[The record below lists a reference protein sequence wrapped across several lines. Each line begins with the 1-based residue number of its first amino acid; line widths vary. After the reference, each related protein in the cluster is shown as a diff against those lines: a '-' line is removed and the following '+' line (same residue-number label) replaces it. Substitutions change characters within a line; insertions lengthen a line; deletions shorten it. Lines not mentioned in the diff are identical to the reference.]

1 MMINMSHIYFK
12 NSSYTAQSLKKER
25 KKLSFKYHPDS
36 GGTDEEFV
44 GMMKE
49 YEDIL
54 NDIGATPRT
63 DITSDSPRRE
73 KSAPKKEPEKEAYVR
88 SPPVFW
94 WVMRLEARFL
104 KVSKRHSI
112 LLSKTLHTIF
122 SLFLLFLGFWYISM
136 ARIELAYIC
145 IMIGVVL
152 LLLMNRYVIF
162 LASVLLLAKYLNPS
176 ELITFNSA
184 VVIPIVL
191 LCPILLARLEYAT
204 DRTFNI

>member
-1 MMINMSHIYFK
+1 MSHIYFK
-12 NSSYTAQSLKKER
+12 NSSYTTQSLKKER

-49 YEDIL
+49 YEAIL
-54 NDIGATPRT
+54 NDISTTPRANT
-63 DITSDSPRRE
+63 TSDSPE
-73 KSAPKKEPEKEAYVR
+73 KEKPAPKKETEKKVYV
-88 SPPVFW
+88 SVAPVFW

-104 KVSKRHSI
+104 KVSRKHPV
-112 LLSKTLHTIF
+112 LLSKTLHTLS
-122 SLFLLFLGFWYISM
+122 SLFLLFLGFWYIAM

-145 IMIGVVL
+145 IAIGVVL
-152 LLLMNRYVIF
+152 LLLMNRYIIF
-162 LASVLLLAKYLNPS
+162 LASILLLAKYLNPS

-184 VVIPIVL
+184 VVLPIVL